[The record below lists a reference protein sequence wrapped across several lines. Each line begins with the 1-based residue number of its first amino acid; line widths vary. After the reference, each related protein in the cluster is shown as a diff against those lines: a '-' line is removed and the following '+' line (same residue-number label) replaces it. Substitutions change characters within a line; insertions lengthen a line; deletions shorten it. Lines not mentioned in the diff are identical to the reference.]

1 MVSKKLLEQATPII
15 HQIAKHK
22 RRHKFA
28 YFTREDISQ
37 EVWKFALQALQHY
50 RPRRGSL
57 EHYLRVAVN
66 NRLRNLKRD
75 RYFRPDPANPRRTN
89 QIKTRIGI
97 VNALPLG
104 TREVDNRCVLFAS
117 SAAAV
122 DPPDALQAKELQ
134 EFIEVRLPAD
144 LRAALGRVL
153 EGSSVAGQTLEALRR
168 RVRVILEEWNGPD

>member
-1 MVSKKLLEQATPII
+1 MVSEKLLEQATPII
-15 HQIAKHK
+15 RKIAKSN

-28 YFTREDISQ
+28 YFTGEDISQ
-37 EVWKFALQALQHY
+37 EVWRFALQALRHY
-50 RPRRGSL
+50 RPRRGPL

-75 RYFRPDPANPRRTN
+75 RYFRPDPGNPGRTN
-89 QIKTRIGI
+89 QIRIRIGI

-104 TREVDNRCVLFAS
+104 TRDVSNGRLLFTS
-117 SAAAV
+117 SSAAV
-122 DPPDALQAKELQ
+122 DPADALQAKELQ

-153 EGSSVAGQTLEALRR
+153 EGSSVAGQTLEALRQ
-168 RVRVILEEWNGPD
+168 RVLVILEEWNGPD

>member
-37 EVWKFALQALQHY
+37 EVWKFALQALRHY
-50 RPRRGSL
+50 RPSRGPL

-75 RYFRPDPANPRRTN
+75 RYFRPDPANPRRTG
-89 QIKTRIGI
+89 QIRTRIGI

-104 TREVDNRCVLFAS
+104 TRDVDDRCVLFAS
-117 SAAAV
+117 SSAAV
-122 DPPDALQAKELQ
+122 DPADALQAKELQ

-144 LRAALGRVL
+144 LRAVL
-153 EGSSVAGQTLEALRR
+153 NDVLDGNGVDSGTQEALEQQ
-168 RVRVILEEWNGPD
+168 VTGILEEWNGQD

>member
-37 EVWKFALQALQHY
+37 EVWKFALQALQYY
-50 RPRRGSL
+50 RPRRGPL
-57 EHYLRVAVN
+57 ENYLRVAVN

-75 RYFRPDPANPRRTN
+75 RYFRPDPANPHRTDK
-89 QIKTRIGI
+89 IRIRIGI

-104 TREVDNRCVLFAS
+104 TRDIGHRCVLLAS
-117 SAAAV
+117 SSAAV
-122 DPPDALQAKELQ
+122 DPVAELQAKELR
-134 EFIEVRLPAD
+134 EFIEVRLCVE
-144 LRAALGRVL
+144 LRAALGQVL
-153 EGSSVAGQTLEALRR
+153 DGNGVDGQTLETLRQ
-168 RVRVILEEWNGPD
+168 RVREILEEWNGPD

>member
-15 HQIAKHK
+15 NQIVKHK

-37 EVWKFALQALQHY
+37 EVWKLALQALRRY
-50 RPRRGSL
+50 RPSRGPL

-75 RYFRPDPANPRRTN
+75 RNFRPDPANPRRTR
-89 QIKTRIGI
+89 QIRTRIGL

-104 TREVDNRCVLFAS
+104 TRDVDNRCVLFRKRGAS
-117 SAAAV
+117 SYGTASMICWAV
-122 DPPDALQAKELQ
+122 Q
-134 EFIEVRLPAD
+134 
-144 LRAALGRVL
+144 RAVGLAV
-153 EGSSVAGQTLEALRR
+153 TLKWITRR
-168 RVRVILEEWNGPD
+168 RT

>member
-15 HQIAKHK
+15 HQIAKYK

-37 EVWKFALQALQHY
+37 EVWKLALQALRHY
-50 RPRRGSL
+50 RPSRGPL

-75 RYFRPDPANPRRTN
+75 RYFRPDPANLQRTR
-89 QIKTRIGI
+89 QIRTRIGL

-104 TREVDNRCVLFAS
+104 TRDVDDRCVLFGSAS
-117 SAAAV
+117 AAV
-122 DPPDALQAKELQ
+122 DPAEALQAKELQ
-134 EFIEVRLPAD
+134 EFIEARLPAN

-153 EGSSVAGQTLEALRR
+153 EGSSVAGQTLAALRR
-168 RVRVILEEWNGPD
+168 RVLVILEEWNGPD